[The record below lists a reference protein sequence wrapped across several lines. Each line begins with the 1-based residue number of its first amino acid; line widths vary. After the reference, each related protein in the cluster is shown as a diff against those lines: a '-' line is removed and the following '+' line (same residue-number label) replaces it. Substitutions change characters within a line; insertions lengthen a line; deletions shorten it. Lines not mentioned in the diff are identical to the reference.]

1 MPPERRALLQ
11 IHLCVLLWGF
21 TAVLGKLITLPA
33 VGLVWWRML
42 GVCVLLLP
50 LPRVIGALRRMPPR
64 LMLVYAGIGTLV
76 AAHWLTFYGAI
87 KLANAS
93 VAATCMALGSV
104 FAAVLEPWLVGRRL
118 SRRELALGVAAVP
131 GVALVVGG
139 IPEGMRVGFAIG
151 ALSAALSALFTV
163 LNKRW
168 ATQGDAL
175 AVTWV
180 EMAAG
185 WALIGLALPLL
196 AAIPGV
202 DAGLPLPS
210 PADAALLGVLV
221 VACTILPFA
230 LSLVALRKVSAFSM
244 QLALNLEPVY
254 AIVLAILLLGEHR
267 ELTPAFYAGVGL
279 VLGAVFAQPLLDR
292 LAARRARGG
301 VS

>member
-1 MPPERRALLQ
+1 MPPERRALLH

-21 TAVLGKLITLPA
+21 TAILGKLITLPA
-33 VGLVWWRML
+33 VALVWWRML

-50 LPRVIGALRRMPPR
+50 LPRVFGALRRMPPR
-64 LMLVYAGIGTLV
+64 LVAVYAGIGALV

-104 FAAVLEPWLVGRRL
+104 FAAVLEPRLLGRRM
-118 SRRELALGVAAVP
+118 SRRELALGAAAVP

-139 IPEGMRVGFAIG
+139 IPAGMRLGFAIG

-196 AAIPGV
+196 GQLPGV

-210 PADAALLGVLV
+210 PADAALLGVLI

-230 LSLVALRKVSAFSM
+230 LSLVALRRVSAFSM

-254 AIVLAILLLGEHR
+254 AIALAMLLLGEHR
-267 ELTPAFYAGVGL
+267 ELTSAFYAGVVL
-279 VLGAVFAQPLLDR
+279 VLGAVSAQPLLDGI
-292 LAARRARGG
+292 AARRARGG
-301 VS
+301 LS